1 MFCHYVFLRWSH
13 WFFVKFFFAK
23 ERVSREAAITRL
35 VTAAWGSPSRK
46 REERFQGKP
55 LGPGQRFNDL
65 QIWLVRLK
73 LLHYISSLS
82 TSKRTV
88 ITIF

>member
-1 MFCHYVFLRWSH
+1 MFRHYAFLPWSH

-23 ERVSREAAITRL
+23 ERVSSEGAITRL
-35 VTAAWGSPSRK
+35 VIAAWGSLSHK
-46 REERFQGKP
+46 REEKFQGKP
-55 LGPGQRFNDL
+55 LGPGFTDL

-73 LLHYISSLS
+73 LIHYISSLS